1 MEHLYM
7 SDSLFPSV
15 LTHGSLVSGLFK
27 HNGKSSTGRGL
38 NVLLGTVICTELD
51 KHRYRGK
58 RITRTNVAEKDQFF
72 SHVFNTTKQCEGL

>member
-15 LTHGSLVSGLFK
+15 LTHGDLVSGLFK

-51 KHRYRGK
+51 KHRYRGQQ
-58 RITRTNVAEKDQFF
+58 ITSSNVAGKNQFF
-72 SHVFNTTKQCEGL
+72 F